1 MTDATKKSIKLVATY
16 ARVSTARQEEEQTVK
31 NQQISMS
38 EYAQKNNLTIVRQ
51 YIDEGWSG
59 TILMRP
65 ELDKLRADAK
75 QKLWDAVLIY
85 DPDRLA
91 RKSSYQALIMDE
103 LQDAGIEVMFVTTPA
118 PKNDEDKILYGFK
131 GLFAEYERAK
141 ITERFRLGKLRK
153 ANAGHIIASEA
164 PYGYTFI
171 CKRGKMG
178 DANFLQGHY
187 VINEDEARVVKKIF
201 SWIADEQLTLRKVVK
216 RLQEL
221 GIRPRKSK
229 RGVWNTSTLG
239 TMLRNKTYIGEA
251 HYGSTYAVMPER
263 PFKKDIYRKIK
274 KSSRKV
280 KPEAEWTKIPTIALI
295 GEDLFMRAQQQLKKN
310 SEFSARNRKNKYLLA
325 GKMRCVCGHT
335 RAGEGPQH
343 GKHLYYRC
351 TGRVQDY
358 PLPAKCT
365 ERGINARI
373 ADVLVWKKVSQLMSS
388 KALMLKQAKRWA
400 DSRQTKIAGPT
411 LDATAVQKEIAQL
424 KEQRVRYMKA
434 YGVGVYS
441 VAELEEY
448 LMPIKTKIASL
459 ESELAQAT
467 AALSKLKEAPMP
479 TNRQVETFAAK
490 SARALLDL
498 NFEAKRAI
506 VMNIV
511 DRVIGTQKE
520 LQVYGFIPVT
530 NYVEYKTSDRHS
542 WAPQRGEVHPL

>member
-1 MTDATKKSIKLVATY
+1 MTDATKKPIKLVATY

-51 YIDEGWSG
+51 YTDEGWSG

-201 SWIADEQLTLRKVVK
+201 SWIADEALTLRKVVK

-251 HYGSTYAVMPER
+251 HYGSTYAVMPEY

-295 GEDLFMRAQQQLKKN
+295 SEDLFIRAQQQLKRN
-310 SEFSARNRKNKYLLA
+310 SALSVRNRKNKYLLA
-325 GKMRCVCGHT
+325 GKIRCVCGHT
-335 RAGEGPQH
+335 RAGEGPQQ

-351 TGRVQDY
+351 SGRVQDY

-365 ERGINARI
+365 EKGINARI
-373 ADVLVWKKVSQLMSS
+373 ADVLVWKKVSQLMGS
-388 KALMLKQAKRWA
+388 KALMLKQVKRWA
-400 DSRQTKIAGPT
+400 DNRQTKIAGPSV
-411 LDATAVQKEIAQL
+411 DAGAVQKEIAHL
-424 KEQRVRYMKA
+424 KEQRARYMKA
-434 YGVGVYS
+434 YGAGIYS

-448 LMPIKTKIASL
+448 LTPIKAKIAGL
-459 ESELAQAT
+459 ENELTQAA
-467 AALSKLKEAPMP
+467 AALTKLKEAPVP
-479 TNRQVETFAAK
+479 TNRQVEAFAAK
-490 SARALLDL
+490 AAGTLLDL

-530 NYVEYKTSDRHS
+530 NYVEYKTSNRDC
-542 WAPQRGEVHPL
+542 WVT